1 MTRHLRPYLLRLLVA
16 LLIVQGVAA
25 PAWCLER
32 MAPGAGTPIC
42 TADGLRFQHDG
53 DNAPAPHHGNDGCVV
68 CHALPQGPVPD
79 APVLADR
86 AMAPVAM
93 VPPPPVVVALP
104 QGARGSAYAAR
115 APPVA

>member
-1 MTRHLRPYLLRLLVA
+1 MTRRLRSYLLRLLVA

-32 MAPGAGTPIC
+32 LAPGTPIC
-42 TADGLRFQHDG
+42 TADGLRPQHG
-53 DNAPAPHHGNDGCVV
+53 DDTPGPHHGHDGCVV

-79 APVLADR
+79 APGLAGR
-86 AMAPVAM
+86 ALVPVAV
-93 VPPPPVVVALP
+93 VPPLPAVAALP
-104 QGARGSAYAAR
+104 RAAWAPAYAAR